1 MQNTQLHLKNLN
13 WSCAVLNVNLKTYI
27 LTTRKI
33 DGIFYSYVLIIGD
46 EEEAKKFKAAI
57 SIGTGGQSGLVHIGQ
72 VFPIDAKREDI
83 IKEKSGVLSFSPIG
97 MGETF
102 FEDIK
107 SKDSKQ
113 LQMTI
118 KILDAEEECTPF
130 CTHFSKYFDPRK
142 C

>member
-1 MQNTQLHLKNLN
+1 MEDNL
-13 WSCAVLNVNLKTYI
+13 A
-27 LTTRKI
+27 
-33 DGIFYSYVLIIGD
+33 
-46 EEEAKKFKAAI
+46 
-57 SIGTGGQSGLVHIGQ
+57 LVHIGQ

-107 SKDSKQ
+107 SEDKKL

-118 KILDAEEECTPF
+118 KILDAEEECTHF
-130 CTHFSKYFDPRK
+130 CTHFSKYFDPCK